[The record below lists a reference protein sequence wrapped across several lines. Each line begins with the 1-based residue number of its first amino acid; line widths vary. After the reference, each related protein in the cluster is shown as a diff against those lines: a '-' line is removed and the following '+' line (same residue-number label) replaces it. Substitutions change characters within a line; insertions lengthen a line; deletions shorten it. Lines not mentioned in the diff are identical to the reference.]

1 MGGEARDGG
10 RRPAS
15 GEEGAKLK
23 IHPVVPVV
31 EFCWLKK
38 KTILLVFSVER
49 ESELQIT
56 PD

>member
-23 IHPVVPVV
+23 IHPVVPVA

-38 KTILLVFSVER
+38 KVSF
-49 ESELQIT
+49 
-56 PD
+56 

>member
-15 GEEGAKLK
+15 GQEGAKLK
-23 IHPVVPVV
+23 IHTVVPV

-38 KTILLVFSVER
+38 KQFLSVFSVER
-49 ESELQIT
+49 ESELQIP